1 MRRQKALLE
10 SSMTPDE
17 LDRYREEEEARK
29 SHEVEKLTY
38 YNNLKQTSF
47 AAALANRGRG
57 ASVMRKKKI

>member
-1 MRRQKALLE
+1 
-10 SSMTPDE
+10 MTPDE